1 MMATLTILLS
11 AASLYALAV
20 TALLSVALYGN
31 ADVAGELRG
40 ERKRNDQQR
49 REFGRK
55 SRAFARREQRLLDDL
70 DFATARLAVL
80 EARGLPGIAEIR
92 AQRTFYSIDGMS

>member
-31 ADVAGELRG
+31 ADVAAELRR
-40 ERKRNDQQR
+40 EREHN
-49 REFGRK
+49 E
-55 SRAFARREQRLLDDL
+55 RLLDDL
-70 DFATARLAVL
+70 DHATARLAVL
-80 EARGLPGIAEIR
+80 EARGLPELAEIR
-92 AQRTFYSIDGMS
+92 AVECCASGRCEVCSPGYVWGMS